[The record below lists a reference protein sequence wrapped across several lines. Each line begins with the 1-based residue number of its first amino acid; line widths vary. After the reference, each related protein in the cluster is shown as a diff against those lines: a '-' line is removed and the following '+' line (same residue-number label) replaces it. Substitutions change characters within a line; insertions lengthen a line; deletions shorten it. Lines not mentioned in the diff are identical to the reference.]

1 MKFPTEAP
9 FWDFCNSTSVLLNS
23 AWLEKGRVSGSE
35 RERDRERLSSSALTV
50 DTHHCEEA
58 FKERRKDEGA
68 GDIFRAMVA
77 GSACISGDN
86 VPCVPGCSH
95 YDTVFGEGT

>member
-1 MKFPTEAP
+1 MIFVT
-9 FWDFCNSTSVLLNS
+9 VLLNS
-23 AWLEKGRVSGSE
+23 AWLEKGRVRGSE
-35 RERDRERLSSSALTV
+35 RERERLSPSALTV

-58 FKERRKDEGA
+58 FKERRTDEGA

-95 YDTVFGEGT
+95 YDTVLGEGT

>member
-1 MKFPTEAP
+1 MIFVT
-9 FWDFCNSTSVLLNS
+9 VLLNS

-35 RERDRERLSSSALTV
+35 RERLSSALTV

-58 FKERRKDEGA
+58 FKERRTDEGA

-95 YDTVFGEGT
+95 YDTVLGDGT